1 MATEQKKTENGA
13 EAFDAFKFGNPEF
26 FTGGFEKMS
35 ERMTAFADFQKAS
48 YEAVVES
55 ASTFAKGVEKATSDQ
70 TAFVKESYEDGVAAA
85 KAVTSSKSI
94 QDAISVQNDYVRT
107 AFEKNL
113 KQFNK
118 AADHW
123 VALTKEI
130 SEPLTEQYGA
140 FVEKVQAYRP

>member
-1 MATEQKKTENGA
+1 MATEQKKIENGT
-13 EAFDAFKFGNPEF
+13 EAFDAFKFGNQEF

-35 ERMTAFADFQKAS
+35 ESMTAFADFQKSS
-48 YEAVVES
+48 YEAVVS
-55 ASTFAKGVEKATSDQ
+55 STTTLAKGVEKAASDQ
-70 TAFVKESYEDGVAAA
+70 ATFVKESYDDGVTAA
-85 KAVTSSKSI
+85 KAVASSKSV
-94 QDAISVQNDYVRT
+94 QDAISIQNDFVRT
-107 AFEKNL
+107 MFEKNL

-130 SEPLTEQYGA
+130 SEPLTEQYGE